1 MKIQVHYQSKVYFL
15 EYDENESIE
24 ILKSILEIE
33 VKNLNEDRIEYSFL
47 NTKLQKLNSRKQQQF
62 VILQLPVLGYNLTY

>member
-62 VILQLPVLGYNLTY
+62 EILQLPVLGYNLTY